1 LVVTHPFHPL
11 CGRELAVLFERR
23 TRRGLWFVCEVD
35 GRSRVTLRQEWTD
48 RGVPAGDQRL
58 AAEGLTA
65 LREVADA
72 VTGRRSGTTQVGE

>member
-1 LVVTHPFHPL
+1 MVTHPFHPL
-11 CGRELAVLFERR
+11 CGRELPVLFERR

-35 GRSRVTLRQEWTD
+35 GTRRATLRQEWTD
-48 RGVPAGDQRL
+48 RGAPSSDQRL

-72 VTGRRSGTTQVGE
+72 MLGRRLGTTQVGE

>member
-1 LVVTHPFHPL
+1 VVTHPFHPL
-11 CGRELAVLFERR
+11 CGRELPVLFERR

-35 GRSRVTLRQEWTD
+35 GRARVTLRQEWTD
-48 RGVPAGDQRL
+48 RGVPASDQRL

-72 VTGRRSGTTQVGE
+72 MLGRRSGTTQVGE